1 MTILSRNHLMFDLM
15 GKWHQN
21 RLSFDPYLLWIVRF
35 YLWDMTSC
43 SHGARRRASG
53 GGLFSRWA
61 GERGQ
66 ALCGRRWGGELN
78 REDGHGEEKTMTGSV
93 GWWPRVRCG
102 CQGCVCAG
110 VWRDGGRAGCGFSA
124 VGIRVQAGKAGG
136 KYEGRIAM
144 GTYGWRWRS
153 AFLFD
158 SQGSRKSSGKHN
170 LQENGH
176 RRQND
181 HPGVSEEQQRQ
192 VGLKLTCLHYSPK
205 VSGVWMKFQDAPTC
219 TITFY
224 RWTLFTDMLFAMK
237 VIYHT
242 NHKVWRLIRDWW
254 TQNVLVQWQ
263 HVSACCSH
271 FDVVRQ
277 DNA

>member
-1 MTILSRNHLMFDLM
+1 MSR
-15 GKWHQN
+15 WTWP
-21 RLSFDPYLLWIVRF
+21 SALWASLGGGGTKQRG
-35 YLWDMTSC
+35 W
-43 SHGARRRASG
+43 ARRRENNDWVGRLAAEGEMWVSG
-53 GGLFSRWA
+53 
-61 GERGQ
+61 
-66 ALCGRRWGGELN
+66 
-78 REDGHGEEKTMTGSV
+78 V
-93 GWWPRVRCG
+93 
-102 CQGCVCAG
+102 CVCAG

-242 NHKVWRLIRDWW
+242 NHKDWRLIRDWW